1 MARTRVHVILRP
13 HYTHRIAVV
22 RVEAIAE
29 LVDARRD
36 LVKVD
41 GLLAPVPLLDVHGG
55 EGGREG
61 ERGGRAENEQTLEKK
76 KKKKCEKQQ
85 AERRRLSLSLSTRPC
100 WPLWALFLSLSSLSL

>member
-36 LVKVD
+36 LVEAHRHLRSYVRVD
-41 GLLAPVPLLDVHGG
+41 
-55 EGGREG
+55 
-61 ERGGRAENEQTLEKK
+61 
-76 KKKKCEKQQ
+76 
-85 AERRRLSLSLSTRPC
+85 S
-100 WPLWALFLSLSSLSL
+100 